1 MARKKLQKVY
11 YAHLD
16 IDSTE
21 VTVKQYQ
28 ISEESTVEIT
38 DIDDFCGTDGEKVIF
53 INNLNIIMKF
63 LAGGE
68 VSKTFKVSKYDG
80 KTIEPTSYAYKNVR
94 FRSFSL
100 MKPESMKS
108 KELCNLFNTNSVVD
122 AMEQY
127 VDMCGGPFKCSATV
141 SSQAK
146 KMFYEEIKDVLK
158 VDRYA
163 KRRYFNTVD
172 MYKLCYAGCKSGEIS
187 AVNNVKVVDNVESY
201 DLSSAYS
208 SVMVNDDKF
217 PIGKIK
223 KTNDKN
229 LIIKRFNNK
238 EWVKVVFY
246 GNIPEYEKYYDE
258 KVDMTAFEYYDILL
272 ELNMGNNIFDMCDD
286 KTEYLY
292 TDNTGYL
299 NNHFRNQIVKVYSE
313 KAELSKDDPKR
324 ILVKQELE
332 AVYGKGIQWNDFK
345 TDDDVKKFYR
355 GRGDN
360 YIQPQMSNHCS
371 AAIRY
376 YLATAVNHLDDEV
389 VYWDTDGIKVKS
401 SDFINEY
408 FDRLNEKI
416 MEKNAIAGYPDC
428 QIGTWHH
435 EATCKKICLIRPK
448 IYVYVDND
456 IVMKCA
462 GMDEKGK
469 QLCLSKTFNNSDDL
483 FGSWEKE
490 GFPLYTTSRMIK
502 DGKIVTR
509 YLLTVLK

>member
-1 MARKKLQKVY
+1 MARKRQPKVY
-11 YAHLD
+11 YAYLD

-28 ISEESTVEIT
+28 ISKEVTVEIS
-38 DIDDFCGTDGEKVIF
+38 DLDDFCGNDGEKVIF

-80 KTIEPTSYAYKNVR
+80 KTIEPTSYVYKNVR

-108 KELCNLFNTNSVVD
+108 KELCNLFNTNSVVC

-146 KMFYEEIKDVLK
+146 KIFYEDIKDELK
-158 VDRYA
+158 VDRCA
-163 KRRYFNTVD
+163 KRRYFNNVE
-172 MYKLCYAGCKSGEIS
+172 MYNLCYAGCKSGEIS
-187 AVNNVKVVDNVESY
+187 SVDNVKIFDNAESY

-223 KTNDKN
+223 PTYDKN
-229 LIIKRFNNK
+229 LIVKRFNNK
-238 EWVKVVFY
+238 QWVKVVFN
-246 GNIPEYEKYYDE
+246 GKIPEYDKYYDE

-272 ELNMGNNIFDMCDD
+272 ELNMGRNIFDMCNEN
-286 KTEYLY
+286 TSYLY
-292 TDNTGYL
+292 TDSTGYL
-299 NNHFRNQIVKVYSE
+299 NDKFRNQIVNVYNE
-313 KAELSKDDPKR
+313 KASLSKSDPKR

-332 AVYGKGIQWNDFK
+332 AIYGKGIQWHDFK

-360 YIQPQMSNHCS
+360 YIQPQMANHCS

-376 YLATAVNHLDDEV
+376 YVSTAVNSLDDEAI
-389 VYWDTDGIKVKS
+389 YWDTDGIKVKS
-401 SDFINEY
+401 SDFVTEY
-408 FDRLNEKI
+408 FEKLNDKI
-416 MEKNAIAGYPDC
+416 MERNAIAGYPDC
-428 QIGTWHH
+428 NIGTWHH

-448 IYVYVDND
+448 IYVYADDD

-469 QLCLSKTFNNSDDL
+469 QLCLIKTFNNNCKPFDT
-483 FGSWEKE
+483 WKKE

-502 DGKIVTR
+502 DGKIITR
-509 YLLTVLK
+509 YLSTILK